1 MEDTLA
7 FLEKEIQAFEKILAE
22 LNGKLIHKQLS
33 IEISTNIFGWLVD
46 SKLISLLLIY
56 FLIIVTLLGK
66 LWSYFI
72 F

>member
-33 IEISTNIFGWLVD
+33 IEISTNIFG
-46 SKLISLLLIY
+46 
-56 FLIIVTLLGK
+56 
-66 LWSYFI
+66 
-72 F
+72 